1 MSDVTTK
8 LIVVEAEEEVVDAPF
23 TVGTAVRTAAA
34 TPETS
39 TRLTI
44 ALTRRAGL
52 PLPVPQLV
60 GFTLVTSRR

>member
-8 LIVVEAEEEVVDAPF
+8 LIVVEAEEVVDAPF
-23 TVGTAVRTAAA
+23 TVGTAVRTAAD